1 MGRHMVISSF
11 SANLADYLSS
21 LSLSLSVSLSLSF
34 SVSLSLSRMSPEELA
49 NFSLTDT
56 LGGFS
61 ETIHRKAIYRY
72 MYIHYIVISYND
84 SNVYKS

>member
-1 MGRHMVISSF
+1 MGRHRVISSF

-21 LSLSLSVSLSLSF
+21 LSFSLF
-34 SVSLSLSRMSPEELA
+34 LSLSRMSPEELA

-72 MYIHYIVISYND
+72 IHYIVINYND